1 MKIVDILVVCFFIL
15 SIYSTIVD
23 SQLPLN
29 SDDLVSIRWIAQQFS
44 TPWDMN
50 ATDCNS
56 IQKSI
61 NKPRNLGFICI
72 NDTLNTKQ
80 YVSTLDINIDYTA
93 VDNGFPNSSITQ
105 LIFPKISGINIIQKK
120 LLKNPSLNILKLL
133 DHSDYSN
140 LSINSIRVG
149 LTQLAWLI
157 SFDSMNITFPNN
169 FPNFIQIYSFALLR
183 CNISNDVPNKVL
195 ISPTNFIYLTTT
207 NPPLVVDL
215 KVTKNYTLRNLFAD
229 FTTYSTYTFDESV
242 FPSLVSINA
251 VFYLKTRVLTEF
263 GIFDPIRN
271 GTVYIDSTCTS
282 LQQLSI
288 TNQTVY
294 PLDLSALPV
303 SSFTTSN
310 NNQLFIFK
318 KQLVSFTRKLYN
330 GPFPD
335 ESMFSTASVPIVEGN
350 IIPATTLPL
359 YNNLTNLVSILVSSS
374 SVYGP
379 VPERYCQLTVVD
391 LSGTNISSIPDC
403 FKCYWD
409 KFKDIFLERNV
420 FHYQP
425 SITIRGKNLGYTSEQ
440 PSLFTIQV
448 PNEMIVFTPTSPI
461 GTFNLIFKT
470 YQGSQ
475 TIPIS
480 IITGNYIKNISY
492 IQLPNSL
499 TIILSGLFNTSS
511 NIKVILDSYN
521 YQVLG
526 LNEESIEMAYDHV
539 FDVDK
544 ILNIRFDSTS
554 DVFNLTLD
562 YKKVYPLISAIS
574 NIKSEGGV
582 ISLFGYFG
590 DNGQNNISVL
600 INNNSSCTAIS
611 QSNSTIVCNADKLPV
626 GILPIILKV
635 DGYSFST
642 NIKVGQYNPEE
653 VSVDCGSSKP
663 LCNGN
668 GDCKAT
674 GVCQCNSG
682 FNGYYCENKIFEGG
696 VIGENLTTP
705 TPTFR
710 ADGQEFTFNMLAVE
724 ELDSSRKVVKSIP
737 TNNWNFTTT
746 KTTTTTISQYR
757 LIHSSI
763 EIIEATIQYSS
774 EPMNIEFAGMSYVLP
789 PYSIKL
795 SVSIEGWT
803 YQSLLSTLRV
813 VFSTAFEQQQECGG
827 EKNTISTNQIDK
839 SLNYLKIVK
848 NGVSFYGKF
857 YDVSLSD
864 GQPTYSFVEIVNGEA
879 NTSDISIGINLS
891 QCQRCLIDPDFSLL
905 VAIQDKCEEKSKT
918 WIIIT
923 IVVVVGVFVAAL
935 LVVGAIYIKKHK
947 SSIKVKFE
955 IMLERF
961 EKNK

>member
-44 TPWDMN
+44 IPWDMN

-61 NKPRNLGFICI
+61 NKPRNLGFICS

-105 LIFPKISGINIIQKK
+105 LIFPKIAGINIIQKK
-120 LLKNPSLNILKLL
+120 LLKDPSLNILKLL
-133 DHSDYSN
+133 DNSN
-140 LSINSIRVG
+140 QAINSI
-149 LTQLAWLI
+149 
-157 SFDSMNITFPNN
+157 S
-169 FPNFIQIYSFALLR
+169 ALLR

-195 ISPTNFIYLTTT
+195 ISPTNSIYLTTT

-215 KVTKNYTLRNLFAD
+215 KVPKNYTLRTLLAD
-229 FTTYSTYTFDESV
+229 FTTYSTYTFDESF
-242 FPSLVSINA
+242 FPSLVSIGLPTIYRNA
-251 VFYLKTRVLTEF
+251 VFYLKTRVLTNF
-263 GIFDPIRN
+263 GISDPIQN

-303 SSFTTSN
+303 SSFTSSN
-310 NNQLFIFK
+310 NNQLFTFK
-318 KQLVSFTRKLYN
+318 KQLVSFTRNLYN

-335 ESMFSTASVPIVEGN
+335 ESMFSTASVPIVTGN

-359 YNNLTNLVSILVSSS
+359 YNNLTNLVSIMVSSS
-374 SVYGP
+374 SVYGA
-379 VPERYCQLTVVD
+379 VPERYCQLTFVD
-391 LSGTNISSIPDC
+391 LYSTNISSIPDC

-409 KFKDIFLERNV
+409 KFAGRMPTYLGAPPLDFKCNIFLERNV

-461 GTFNLIFKT
+461 GTFGLIFKT

-492 IQLPNSL
+492 TQLPNSL
-499 TIILSGLFNTSS
+499 TIILSGVFNTSS
-511 NIKVILDSYN
+511 NINVTLDSYR

-526 LNEESIEMAYDHV
+526 FNEESIEMAYDHV

-600 INNNSSCTAIS
+600 INNNSNCTAIS

-626 GILPIILKV
+626 GILPLILKV

-642 NIKVGQYNPEE
+642 NIKVGQYNPED
-653 VSVDCGSSKP
+653 VTVDCGSSKP

-710 ADGQEFTFNMLAVE
+710 ADGQEFTFNMLVVE

-763 EIIEATIQYSS
+763 EMIEATIQYSS

-891 QCQRCLIDPDFSLL
+891 QCQKCLIDPDFSLL

-947 SSIKVKFE
+947 SSIKLAQEMVFDK
-955 IMLERF
+955 LT
-961 EKNK
+961 